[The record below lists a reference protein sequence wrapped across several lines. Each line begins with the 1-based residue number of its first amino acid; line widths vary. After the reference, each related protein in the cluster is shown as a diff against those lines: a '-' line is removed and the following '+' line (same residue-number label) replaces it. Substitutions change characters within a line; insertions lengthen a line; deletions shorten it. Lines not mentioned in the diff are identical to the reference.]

1 MAQGHCEVSGSVMVP
16 ILRSPS
22 CLHLIMAGLALD
34 PLGLGETCMAELH
47 NHELSLRKFLQ

>member
-1 MAQGHCEVSGSVMVP
+1 MAQGHREVSGSVMVP

-47 NHELSLRKFLQ
+47 YHELSLRKFLE